1 MLAVF
6 RKDLRL
12 FLRDRSALLFSLLMP
27 IFVIT
32 VIAEGLF
39 HGDGGKLLIPVVNE
53 RRPGGRNVQKLLAEH
68 AVVREMSREEAE
80 RLVRDK
86 HDAPAAI
93 VFPAKLSKQYLQGH
107 SSEIL
112 LLTDPASGSDLQA
125 VKVLLLLMDKEAAAL
140 ADPFAEE
147 KITLTEQNLTGKRL
161 AVTVFEQRVPGFAL
175 MFVLLAVVFGTSMSM
190 HDERDW
196 GTLARLLVAPGGFTR
211 ILLGKLAAR
220 FVVGVI
226 QMLLLLA
233 WGHFVFGVSLGS
245 SPIAFV
251 LLTMAAVFAVVAAG
265 MLVAGLARSRE
276 QTLRL
281 GLSMVMALSALGG
294 CWWPQS
300 VQPDWMN
307 RVSPVVF
314 TTWAMRGLNDL
325 ILRER
330 GLDAVA
336 LPIGVL
342 IVYGAVTMAL
352 GLRLFRMRFSAA
364 GRRRLARHRSPAPG
378 GEPGWWG
385 FRFSCKPSNRW

>member
-39 HGDGGKLLIPVVNE
+39 HGDGGPKLLIPVVNE
-53 RRPGGRNVQKLLAEH
+53 DGGPVAGTFQKLLAEH

-93 VFPAKLSKQYLQGH
+93 VFPAKLSKQYLQGR

-147 KITLTEQNLTGKRL
+147 KITLTEQNLTGNRL

-276 QTLRL
+276 QTLPL

-352 GLRLFRMRFSAA
+352 GLRLFRMRFSA
-364 GRRRLARHRSPAPG
+364 R
-378 GEPGWWG
+378 
-385 FRFSCKPSNRW
+385 

>member
-12 FLRDRSALLFSLLMP
+12 FLRDRSALLFSILMP

-39 HGDGGKLLIPVVNE
+39 HGDEGPNLLVPIVNE
-53 RRPGGRNVQKLLAEH
+53 DGGPVASTFQKLLAEH
-68 AVVREMSREEAE
+68 ANVREVSRAEAE

-86 HDAPAAI
+86 HDAAAAI
-93 VFPAKLSKQYLQGH
+93 VFPPQLSKQYLQGR

-112 LLTDPASGSDLQA
+112 LLTDPAAGSDLGA

-140 ADPFAEE
+140 ADPFAED
-147 KITLTEQNLTGKRL
+147 KITLKEQNLTGNRL

-175 MFVLLAVVFGTSMSM
+175 MFVLLAVVFGTSLSM
-190 HDERDW
+190 HDEKDW
-196 GTLARLLVAPGGFTR
+196 GTMARLLVAPGGFTR

-220 FVVGVI
+220 FVVGVL
-226 QMLLLLA
+226 QMLVLLA
-233 WGHFVFGVSLGS
+233 WGHYVFGVSLGS
-245 SPIAFV
+245 SPVAFV

-265 MLVAGLARSRE
+265 MLVAGLAQSRE
-276 QTLRL
+276 QTLPL
-281 GLSMVMALSALGG
+281 GLSLVMALSALGG

-300 VQPDWMN
+300 MQPDWMN
-307 RVSPVVF
+307 RISPVVF

-336 LPIGVL
+336 LPVGVL
-342 IVYGAVTMAL
+342 VVYGAVTMAV
-352 GLRLFRMRFSAA
+352 GLWLFRMRFSA
-364 GRRRLARHRSPAPG
+364 R
-378 GEPGWWG
+378 
-385 FRFSCKPSNRW
+385 

>member
-1 MLAVF
+1 VLAVF

-12 FLRDRSALLFSLLMP
+12 FLRDRSALVFSLLMP

-39 HGDGGKLLIPVVNE
+39 HGEGGPKLLIPVVNE
-53 RRPGGRNVQKLLAEH
+53 DGGPVAGTFQKLLAEH
-68 AVVREMSREEAE
+68 ADVREVSRAEAE

-86 HDAPAAI
+86 HDAAAAI
-93 VFPAKLSKQYLQGH
+93 VFPPKLSKQYLQGR

-147 KITLTEQNLTGKRL
+147 KITLTEQNLTGNRL
-161 AVTVFEQRVPGFAL
+161 EVTVFEQRVPGFAL

-220 FVVGVI
+220 FVVGVM
-226 QMLLLLA
+226 QMLVLLA

-276 QTLRL
+276 QTLPL

-300 VQPDWMN
+300 MQPDWMN

-336 LPIGVL
+336 LPVGVL
-342 IVYGAVTMAL
+342 VVYGAVTMAL
-352 GLRLFRMRFSAA
+352 GLRLFRMRFSA
-364 GRRRLARHRSPAPG
+364 R
-378 GEPGWWG
+378 
-385 FRFSCKPSNRW
+385 

>member
-12 FLRDRSALLFSLLMP
+12 FLRDRSALVFSLLMP

-39 HGDGGKLLIPVVNE
+39 HGDGGPKLLIPVVNE
-53 RRPGGRNVQKLLAEH
+53 DGGPVAGTFQKLLAEH
-68 AVVREMSREEAE
+68 ADVREVGREEAE

-86 HDAPAAI
+86 HDAAAAI
-93 VFPAKLSKQYLQGH
+93 VFPPKLSKQYLQGA
-107 SSEIL
+107 STQIE
-112 LLTDPASGSDLQA
+112 LLTDPASGGDLQA

-147 KITLTEQNLTGKRL
+147 KITLTEQNLTGNRL

-220 FVVGVI
+220 FVVGVM
-226 QMLLLLA
+226 QMLVLLA

-276 QTLRL
+276 QTLPL

-300 VQPDWMN
+300 MQPDWMN

-336 LPIGVL
+336 LPVGVL
-342 IVYGAVTMAL
+342 IVYGAITMAL
-352 GLRLFRMRFSAA
+352 GLRLFRMRFSA
-364 GRRRLARHRSPAPG
+364 R
-378 GEPGWWG
+378 
-385 FRFSCKPSNRW
+385 

>member
-12 FLRDRSALLFSLLMP
+12 FLRDRSALVFSLLMP

-39 HGDGGKLLIPVVNE
+39 HGDGGPKLLIPVVNE
-53 RRPGGRNVQKLLAEH
+53 DGGPVAGTFQKLLAEH
-68 AVVREMSREEAE
+68 ADVREMSREEAE

-86 HDAPAAI
+86 HDAAAAI
-93 VFPAKLSKQYLQGH
+93 VFPAKLSKQYLQGR

-112 LLTDPASGSDLQA
+112 LLTDPASGTDLQA

-147 KITLTEQNLTGKRL
+147 KITLTEQNLTGNRL

-220 FVVGVI
+220 FAVGVM
-226 QMLLLLA
+226 QMLVLLA

-276 QTLRL
+276 QTLPL

-300 VQPDWMN
+300 MQPDWMN

-336 LPIGVL
+336 LPVGVL
-342 IVYGAVTMAL
+342 IVYGAITMAL
-352 GLRLFRMRFSAA
+352 GLRLFRMRFSA
-364 GRRRLARHRSPAPG
+364 R
-378 GEPGWWG
+378 
-385 FRFSCKPSNRW
+385 